1 MPIQNSS
8 RRSFV
13 KLLAATPLLTQ
24 IAARD
29 LYAQAASAVGRDP
42 RENVYTRLGVKTV
55 INCRGTWT
63 YLSGSLEFPEVRQAQ
78 VEAAQHFV
86 NMLELQRA
94 VGRRL
99 AELTGAES
107 GIVTSGAAGAMAA
120 ATAGCMAGTDD
131 KYIWQLPDTT
141 GLKHEVIMVGGRSA
155 FDSAIRLTGAK
166 LVLAYS
172 PEELANAI
180 NEKTAM
186 IYTTDLGDK
195 LQKQKSIA
203 KDHKIPMLL
212 DDAAGIPPA
221 DNAKLYARM
230 GIDLYCFSGGKGLCG
245 PQCSGLLLGR
255 KDLIEAALLNCSPR
269 EGAVCRPMKVGKEEI
284 IGCLTA
290 LETWLKL
297 DEKKL
302 YAEWNGRIDRIRKLV
317 ETVSGVKTETFTPDD
332 GNRYPTL
339 KISWDQQGW
348 RYTISDCVQELR
360 AGESSDRSS
369 RSGQSQFGD
378 SSSRG
383 ESEPQRTKRSRPHR
397 VGLNDDQAGR
407 GNHCWTET
415 EVHSGRCAEEDGSL
429 KTRGCLEKNSSES
442 CFATVSGGRFV
453 FVESHS
459 ARAVARRGSRARGR
473 SSEPGLLAWCECR
486 RLHLHFRARASASG
500 WKFAVDF

>member
-1 MPIQNSS
+1 MPIPNSS

-29 LYAQAASAVGRDP
+29 LYAQTASAIGREP
-42 RENVYTRLGVKTV
+42 RQNVYTRLGVKTV

-78 VEAAQHFV
+78 LEAAEHFV

-99 AELTGAES
+99 SALTGAES
-107 GIVTSGAAGAMAA
+107 GIVTSGSAGAMAA

-131 KYIWQLPDTT
+131 KHIWQLPDTT
-141 GLKHEVIMVGGRSA
+141 GLKHEVIMAGGRSA

-166 LVLAYS
+166 LVLVYS
-172 PEELANAI
+172 PEELTQAI
-180 NEKTAM
+180 NENTAM

-195 LQKQKSIA
+195 LKTELSIA
-203 KDHKIPMLL
+203 KDHNIPMLL
-212 DDAAGIPPA
+212 DDAAGIPPV

-230 GIDLYCFSGGKGLCG
+230 GIDLYCFSGGKGLRG

-255 KDLIEAALLNCSPR
+255 KDLVEAALLNCSPR
-269 EGAVCRPMKVGKEEI
+269 EGAVCRPMKVGKEEV

-302 YAEWNGRIDRIRKLV
+302 YAEWNDRLERIRKLV
-317 ETVSGVKTETFTPDD
+317 ETVPGVKTDTYVPDD

-339 KISWDQQGW
+339 RISWDQRGW
-348 RYTISDCVQELR
+348 RFSISDCVQQLRSGSPVIEVLGADNPSLVTAVREGNPNRKELKQPDHIELVSMTIKPGEEIIVGQRLR
-360 AGESSDRSS
+360 AILGAA
-369 RSGQSQFGD
+369 Q
-378 SSSRG
+378 
-383 ESEPQRTKRSRPHR
+383 K
-397 VGLNDDQAGR
+397 
-407 GNHCWTET
+407 
-415 EVHSGRCAEEDGSL
+415 
-429 KTRGCLEKNSSES
+429 K
-442 CFATVSGGRFV
+442 AT
-453 FVESHS
+453 
-459 ARAVARRGSRARGR
+459 A
-473 SSEPGLLAWCECR
+473 
-486 RLHLHFRARASASG
+486 
-500 WKFAVDF
+500 

>member
-1 MPIQNSS
+1 MPIHSSS

-13 KLLAATPLLTQ
+13 KLLAAAPLLSQ

-29 LYAQAASAVGRDP
+29 VYAQAATAMGRDP
-42 RENVYTRLGVKTV
+42 RQNVYTRLGVKTV

-63 YLSGSLEFPEVRQAQ
+63 YLSGSLEFPEVRAAQ

-86 NMLELQRA
+86 NVLELQRA

-99 AELTGAES
+99 SELTGAES

-131 KYIWQLPDTT
+131 KNIWQLPDTT

-166 LVLAYS
+166 LILTYS
-172 PEELANAI
+172 PEELVNAI
-180 NEKTAM
+180 NENTAM

-195 LQKQKSIA
+195 LARVLAIS
-203 KDHKIPMLL
+203 KDHKVPMLL

-230 GIDLYCFSGGKGLCG
+230 GIDMYCFSGGKGLRG

-317 ETVSGVKTETFTPDD
+317 ETVPGVKTGTFIPDD

-339 KISWDQQGW
+339 TISWDQKAWG
-348 RYTISDCVQELR
+348 YTISDCVKQLR
-360 AGESSDRSS
+360 AGDPVIEVLGADNPSLVTTVREGNPNPKERKQPDHIELVSMTIKPGEEMIV
-369 RSGQSQFGD
+369 GQ
-378 SSSRG
+378 R
-383 ESEPQRTKRSRPHR
+383 
-397 VGLNDDQAGR
+397 L
-407 GNHCWTET
+407 
-415 EVHSGRCAEEDGSL
+415 
-429 KTRGCLEKNSSES
+429 
-442 CFATVSGGRFV
+442 
-453 FVESHS
+453 
-459 ARAVARRGSRARGR
+459 RAILGAAQ
-473 SSEPGLLAWCECR
+473 
-486 RLHLHFRARASASG
+486 
-500 WKFAVDF
+500 KKAV